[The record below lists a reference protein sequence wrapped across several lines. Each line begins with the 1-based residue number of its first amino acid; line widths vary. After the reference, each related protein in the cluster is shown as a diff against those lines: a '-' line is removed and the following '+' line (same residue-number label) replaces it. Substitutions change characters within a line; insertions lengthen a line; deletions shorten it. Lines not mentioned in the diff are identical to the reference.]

1 MQVISNRQRMA
12 VLKRWFLG
20 LAVISLA
27 TVGSAQV
34 VDNTSTR
41 VQTSLDPGLLR
52 LGTLIPKSIREVAA
66 SRWTLGC
73 ETIDRE
79 YSDYHAFK
87 EYLPPLG
94 IKRIRLQGGWART
107 EKDPGIYDFAWLDSI
122 IDDARARGLEI
133 WLETSYGNPAYPGG
147 GGRTLKDGFPTSTEA
162 LKAWDNWVEAM
173 ATRYKGKVRDWGMW
187 NEPNLNKQHT
197 AAMIT
202 EFNIRTATIIKR
214 IIPDARIGGLVLA
227 SAHPG
232 IIEHFMKT
240 LAERNQLGLFE
251 WVVYHRY
258 LQNPDEAYPAV
269 IKAKEIVRRY
279 SPTMK
284 LWQGES
290 GTQSEWC
297 PSGALSKYP
306 WTELTQAKW
315 DTRRML
321 GDIGHDVDS
330 AVFTAADLDYRTTGF
345 HNGLLRY
352 GLLKTA
358 GATEGFR
365 VLKVKMAYYAVQ
377 NVVSV
382 FNDSVEL
389 IPDCP
394 CEVTCAK
401 AVAVFGHRVKAS
413 GQQILVFWNKSG
425 IPQNTNDTVPATFK
439 IRGGSFKNPV
449 WVDVL
454 TGHVYELPAE
464 RMAVAGDQVTF
475 KDIPVYDA
483 PAFITDRAALTFEES
498 RQLQYERTKT
508 K

>member
-1 MQVISNRQRMA
+1 LRAAFVGAA
-12 VLKRWFLG
+12 VL
-20 LAVISLA
+20 SLA
-27 TVGSAQV
+27 SVCAAQV
-34 VDNTSTR
+34 VDNSATR
-41 VQTSLDPGLLR
+41 VQTSLKPGLPL
-52 LGTLIPKSIREVAA
+52 LGTLVPKSIHETGS

-94 IKRIRLQGGWART
+94 IKRIRVQGGWART
-107 EKDPGIYDFAWLDSI
+107 EKDPGIYDFGWLDSI
-122 IDDARARGLEI
+122 IEDARARGLEI

-147 GGRTLKDGFPTSTEA
+147 GGRTLKDGFPTSEKA
-162 LKAWDNWVEAM
+162 LAAWDKWVETM
-173 ATRYKGKVRDWGMW
+173 ALRYKGKVRDWEMW
-187 NEPNLNKQHT
+187 NEPNLNKEHT
-197 AAMIT
+197 PAMVT
-202 EFNIRTATIIKR
+202 EFNIRTAEIIKR
-214 IIPDARIGGLVLA
+214 VIPDARIGGLVLTA
-227 SAHPG
+227 PNPKF
-232 IIEHFMKT
+232 IEHFMKT
-240 LAERNQLGLFE
+240 LAERNKLGLFE

-258 LQNPDEAYPAV
+258 AFNPDEAYPAV

-290 GTQSEWC
+290 GVQSEWC
-297 PSGALSKYP
+297 PAGAASKYP

-321 GDIGHDVDS
+321 GDISHDVDS
-330 AVFTAADLDYRTTGF
+330 SVFTAADLDYRTTGF

-358 GATEGFR
+358 GATEGFK

-382 FNDSVEL
+382 FNDSVEP
-389 IPDCP
+389 IPDYP
-394 CEVTCAK
+394 CEVTCTNP
-401 AVAVFGHRVKAS
+401 VAAYGHRVKDT
-413 GQQILVFWNKSG
+413 GQQILVFWDKSG
-425 IPQNTNDTVPATFK
+425 APRDSNDTVPATFRIK
-439 IRGGSFKNPV
+439 GGVFKEPV

-454 TGHVYELPAE
+454 TGNVYQIPPEQMVVE
-464 RMAVAGDQVTF
+464 GDGVTF
-475 KDIPVYDA
+475 KGIPVYDA
-483 PAFITDRAALTFEES
+483 PAFITDKSALKFEES
-498 RQLQYERTKT
+498 QQAVYERNKA